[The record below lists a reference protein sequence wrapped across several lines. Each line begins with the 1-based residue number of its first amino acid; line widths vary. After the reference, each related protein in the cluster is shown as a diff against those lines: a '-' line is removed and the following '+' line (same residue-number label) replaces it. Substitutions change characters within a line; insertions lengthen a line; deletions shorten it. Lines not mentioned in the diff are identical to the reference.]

1 MAVNGNRKLKPRE
14 FCGTTDA
21 GEREYEIRHRL
32 LAREAAADGMVL
44 LRNRGQTLPISDN
57 SKVALYGF
65 GALHTYKGGTGSG
78 DVNQRDYVNVYE
90 GLKNAGV
97 TITNQDW
104 LDAYEEAYQKERLS
118 WRDRLLHMTHEEN
131 YSDLPD
137 VYYRNPMPVVP
148 YIDPVATDADVALF
162 VLSRNAGE
170 GADRHKDK
178 GDYLLTDDEYS
189 FIGRICSLYDK
200 VVLIVNS
207 GGMVDLSFTDDFDRI
222 ASILYI
228 SQPGMEAGNAVADI
242 LTGKVT
248 PSGKLTDTWAYSYED
263 YPGAEEYS
271 YLGSTL
277 EYATYREG
285 IYVGYRYFDSFDKPV
300 RYGFGYGLSYTGFDT
315 KVQSVSV
322 RDLGQ
327 QSQKIIVEV
336 SVENTGD
343 TYSGREVVQVYVS
356 CPDGRIA
363 KEHRRL
369 VGFAKTD
376 NLAPGQAEQLK
387 IEFSPDLC
395 TSFDEEIPGYILE
408 EGYYGI
414 WVGNS
419 LGDSDISGL
428 LYMDHSVVVTGTDH
442 ICPLEQDMTEIEGP
456 TQTGYAEWVDKA
468 KQCNLPVVD
477 LSEAYPKTRIVEY
490 GVNDY
495 TDPEALEMAK
505 SLETEELIELT
516 TGDLEKG
523 DLHTNGWIGSS
534 GISVPG
540 SAAETSMACEK
551 RGIDPIV
558 LSDGPAGLR
567 LDQVYYVDPDE
578 KIIQQVFIERIEDG
592 LFLEEESDRIAN
604 CRKYYQF
611 CTAFPVGTLLA
622 QTWDTDVVF
631 RFGRAVAEEME
642 EFRTTLWLAPGMNI
656 HRNPLCGRNFEYYSE
671 DPFLTG
677 MIAAAVTKGVQSVSG
692 CGTTIK
698 HFACN
703 NQEENRMGCDSRV
716 SERALR
722 EIYLKGFEIC
732 VRSAQPMALMTSYN
746 LVNGVHTAN
755 SYDLCTKVLRDE
767 WGFEGLVMTDWTT
780 TEKGPDCTA
789 SGCMRAGNDL
799 ICPGNASDHANLR
812 EELNDGTLSLDE
824 IHKCVSRVIHTV
836 WQSNIYEGAVPYGS
850 QSVQKRMEYLTVK
863 KEPLPI
869 TKNRE

>member
-1 MAVNGNRKLKPRE
+1 MNRQLKARK
-14 FCGTTDA
+14 FYGTTDISV
-21 GEREYEIRHRL
+21 REYETRHRI

-44 LRNRGQTLPISDN
+44 LRNDGQTLPIAES
-57 SKVALYGF
+57 SKIALYGF

-78 DVNQRDYVNVYE
+78 DVNQRDYVNIYE

-97 TITNQDW
+97 TITNEDW
-104 LDAYEEAYQKERLS
+104 LDAYEKDYQKERIA
-118 WRDRLLHMTHEEN
+118 WRDKLLNMSHKKN
-131 YSDLPD
+131 YEDLPEI
-137 VYYRNPMPVVP
+137 YYSNPMTVVK
-148 YIDPVATDADVALF
+148 YNAPVATDADIAVF

-170 GADRHKDK
+170 GADRHNDK
-178 GDYLLTDDEYS
+178 GDFLLTDDEYS
-189 FIGRICSLYDK
+189 FIGSICSLYDK
-200 VVLIVNS
+200 VVLIINS
-207 GGMVDLSFTDDFDRI
+207 GGIIDLSFTDEFNNI

-242 LTGKVT
+242 ITGKVT
-248 PSGKLTDTWAYSYED
+248 PSGKLTDSWAYSYSD

-277 EYATYREG
+277 EYAEYKEG

-300 RYGFGYGLSYTGFDT
+300 RYGFGYGLSYTGFDIE
-315 KVQSVSV
+315 VQSVNV

-327 QSQKIIVEV
+327 PEQKVIVEV
-336 SVENTGD
+336 KVENTGD

-356 CPDGRIA
+356 CPDGHIA
-363 KEHRRL
+363 KEYRRL
-369 VGFAKTD
+369 VGFAKTG
-376 NLAPGQAEQLK
+376 NLAPGQTELIK
-387 IEFSPDLC
+387 IEFSPELC
-395 TSFDEEIPGYILE
+395 TSYDEEIPGYILE

-419 LGDSDISGL
+419 LEDSDISGL
-428 LYMDHSVVVTGTDH
+428 LYMDHSVVVTKTDN
-442 ICPLEQDMTEIEGP
+442 ICPLENLSEIEAP
-456 TQTGYAEWVDKA
+456 KKNRYKDWVEKAEQNHK
-468 KQCNLPVVD
+468 PVLNISD
-477 LSEAYPKTRIVEY
+477 AYPETHIVEY

-495 TDPEALEMAK
+495 TDSEALEMAR
-505 SLETEELIELT
+505 SLEMDELIQMT

-540 SAAETSMACEK
+540 SAAETSMVCEK

-558 LSDGPAGLR
+558 LSDGPAGIR
-567 LDQVYYVDPDE
+567 LDRVYYVDPDD
-578 KIIQQVFIERIEDG
+578 KIIQEVFIEKIEDG
-592 LFLEEESDRIAN
+592 LFLTEETDRFTN

-622 QTWDTDVVF
+622 QSWDPAIVE
-631 RFGRAVAEEME
+631 RFGKAVAEEME

-671 DPFLTG
+671 DPLLTG
-677 MIAAAVTKGVQSVSG
+677 VIAAAVTKGVQSVSG

-746 LVNGVHTAN
+746 LLNGVHTAN

-767 WGFEGLVMTDWTT
+767 WGFEGLIMTDWTT

-812 EELNDGTLSLDE
+812 EELSDGRLSLDE
-824 IHKCVSRVIHTV
+824 IHRCVSRVIHTV

-850 QSVQKRMEYLTVK
+850 RSVQKRTEYLAVK
-863 KEPLPI
+863 
-869 TKNRE
+869 RE